1 MSPLAPRPCQNHPV
15 ARRGRRKLPAGQGQR
30 SSLPRRPDSTSFR
43 LESSKLPALFWRT
56 FPDAPTYRHPSHNP
70 LQSAQG
76 RKGCLQARSPLE
88 AQLHVSRANPDS
100 KAVSFPEKPAEAL
113 GSAAGP
119 RSQDCWLSF
128 CSVEETEAHER
139 PGDKH
144 HPACHCRSR
153 QINEH
158 CPPAV
163 AGALKGKKK
172 GGQQVTF
179 SDMIQ
184 VNTSQ
189 TSL

>member
-43 LESSKLPALFWRT
+43 LESSKLPALLWRT
-56 FPDAPTYRHPSHNP
+56 FPDAPDIQAP
-70 LQSAQG
+70 LSQPPPTAQG
-76 RKGCLQARSPLE
+76 RKGCLQARSPPE
-88 AQLHVSRANPDS
+88 AQLRVSRVNSDR

-119 RSQDCWLSF
+119 GSRDCWLS

-144 HPACHCRSR
+144 RPACRCRRR
-153 QINEH
+153 QMSTV
-158 CPPAV
+158 P
-163 AGALKGKKK
+163 
-172 GGQQVTF
+172 QQ
-179 SDMIQ
+179 
-184 VNTSQ
+184 
-189 TSL
+189 LPEL